1 MLREY
6 TCPPFY
12 YFLLWIW
19 GQLIGQTP
27 VTLRLLSWCAYC
39 LGGVVMV
46 RQSLA
51 IGGRNMQVLTVAGLL
66 AFCSPYPVRFAI
78 EGKSYAL
85 LLLLVALA
93 WWRRRSE
100 RPLLTRWLL
109 PWQESPIF
117 MVCFW
122 CLQPLSGMA

>member
-1 MLREY
+1 
-6 TCPPFY
+6 
-12 YFLLWIW
+12 
-19 GQLIGQTP
+19 
-27 VTLRLLSWCAYC
+27 
-39 LGGVVMV
+39 MV

-51 IGGRNMQVLTVAGLL
+51 IGGRNLQVLTVAGLL

-93 WWRRRSE
+93 WWWRRSE
-100 RPLLTRWLL
+100 RPLLYALASALAGITHFYGL
-109 PWQESPIF
+109 
-117 MVCFW
+117 FW

>member
-1 MLREY
+1 
-6 TCPPFY
+6 
-12 YFLLWIW
+12 
-19 GQLIGQTP
+19 
-27 VTLRLLSWCAYC
+27 
-39 LGGVVMV
+39 MV

-51 IGGRNMQVLTVAGLL
+51 IGGRNLQVLTVAGLL

-85 LLLLVALA
+85 LLLV
-93 WWRRRSE
+93 WRWRGGGGGQNV
-100 RPLLTRWLL
+100 PCYTRWLL

-122 CLQPLSGMA
+122 CLQPPSGMA